1 MKKLAT
7 MTAAAALM
15 LGFAGA
21 AQAGG
26 GSDTTFGDD
35 ADFHCY
41 LFFVDLGD
49 DDKDAQAMIN
59 GTEDEANKKVDEMIA
74 KYTDLPAAGGLG
86 GTLVFEES
94 VGNLSPHNHAEP
106 YNNQDPCSPKDGL
119 HPVTEH
125 PET

>member
-1 MKKLAT
+1 MRKLAT

-35 ADFHCY
+35 AEFHCY
-41 LFFVDLGD
+41 LFFEDVGD

-59 GTEDEANKKVDEMIA
+59 GTEEEAIKKVDEMID
-74 KYTDLPAAGGLG
+74 KYTDPPAEGGLG
-86 GTLVFEES
+86 GTLVLAES
-94 VGNLSPHNHAEP
+94 VGNLEAHDHSKDFVE
-106 YNNQDPCSPKDGL
+106 QDPCSPKDDTHEAGHDQL
-119 HPVTEH
+119 
-125 PET
+125 